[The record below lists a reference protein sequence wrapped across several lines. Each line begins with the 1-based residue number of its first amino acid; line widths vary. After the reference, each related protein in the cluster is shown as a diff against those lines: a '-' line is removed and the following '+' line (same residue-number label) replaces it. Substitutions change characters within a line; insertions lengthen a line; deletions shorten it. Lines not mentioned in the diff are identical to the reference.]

1 MLAGTRSNV
10 HNIVC
15 RTHRILIMFHDN
27 DRIAKI
33 TQMLQCSEQFV
44 IIPLVQA
51 DTWLVQNISYP
62 HQAGT
67 DLCRK
72 TDSLRF
78 SSGQCSGSTGK
89 RQVIQTY
96 IHQKLNSCLDLF

>member
-1 MLAGTRSNV
+1 MLTGTRSNV

-27 DRIAKI
+27 DRISKI

-51 DTWLVQNISYP
+51 DTRLVQNVGNSN
-62 HQAGT
+62 QAGT
-67 DLCRK
+67 NLRCQTDPLCF
-72 TDSLRF
+72 TA
-78 SSGQCSGSTGK
+78 G
-89 RQVIQTY
+89 
-96 IHQKLNSCLDLF
+96 

>member
-1 MLAGTRSNV
+1 MLTGTRSNV

-27 DRIAKI
+27 DRIPEI

-51 DTWLVQNISYP
+51 DTRLVQNISHS
-62 HQAGT
+62 HQTGT
-67 DLCRK
+67 NLCRK

-78 SSGQCSGSTGK
+78 SSG
-89 RQVIQTY
+89 
-96 IHQKLNSCLDLF
+96 